1 MLNRHFLRAKV
12 LQSLYAYHTAGRNDI
27 EAQEKWM
34 FANIDEMFDLEV
46 YLLSIIFEIKDIA
59 LEIIEEGKNKFR
71 PTEEEKNPSYR
82 FVENPMFD
90 RMAECEQ
97 LTKAIKRLRVNWH
110 DQDELLRQIFLRFKA
125 SDSYKEYMQSEEV
138 TFEQH
143 RRAIVQLFKNYI
155 IRDSNFYELL
165 IEKKFSWED
174 DYEYLCQVVI
184 VLLRNWEETDCK
196 DKLLSTPF
204 DKKMDNAI
212 ETDQE
217 YMSNLFRNTINHW
230 EEYDKL
236 INCRILNWDMDRI
249 AFLDIIILKMAITEF
264 LYCPTIPLRV
274 TLNEYIELSKE
285 FSTEK
290 SRLFVNGILDRIV
303 VDLRTENKI
312 HKINDDEYLL
322 DAVKKT
328 EENE

>member
-12 LQSLYAYHTAGRNDI
+12 LQSLYAYYTSGKLDI
-27 EAQEKWM
+27 NAQEKWM
-34 FANIDEMFDLEV
+34 FDNIDEMFDLEV

-71 PTEEEKNPSYR
+71 PTPEEINPSYR

-97 LTKAIKRLRVNWH
+97 LTKAIKRLHINWH
-110 DQDELLRQIFLRFKA
+110 EQDDLLRQIFLRFKA
-125 SDSYKEYMQSEEV
+125 SESYQTYMQSEEV

-143 RRAIVQLFKNYI
+143 RRVIVQLFKNYI
-155 IRDSNFYELL
+155 IRDANFYELL
-165 IEKKFSWED
+165 IERKFSWED

-184 VLLRNWEETDCK
+184 VLLRNWEETNCK
-196 DKLLSTPF
+196 DKQLSTPF
-204 DKKMDNAI
+204 DKKIDNI
-212 ETDQE
+212 KESDQDF
-217 YMSNLFRNTINHW
+217 MKNLLRNTASHW
-230 EEYDKL
+230 EEYDET
-236 INCRILNWDMDRI
+236 IHRRVINWDMERVVFI
-249 AFLDIIILKMAITEF
+249 DIIILKMAITEF

-290 SRLFVNGILDRIV
+290 SRLFVNGLLDRII

-312 HKINDDEYLL
+312 HKYNDDEYLL
-322 DAVKKT
+322 DAVQPK
-328 EENE
+328 N